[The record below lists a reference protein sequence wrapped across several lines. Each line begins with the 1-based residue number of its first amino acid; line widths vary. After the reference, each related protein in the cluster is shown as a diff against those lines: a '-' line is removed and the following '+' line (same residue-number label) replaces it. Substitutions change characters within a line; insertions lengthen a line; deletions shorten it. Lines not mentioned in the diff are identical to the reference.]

1 MVIDKNTYKTVKLNK
16 VLSTY
21 SVVREV
27 REIVNY

>member
-1 MVIDKNTYKTVKLNK
+1 MVIDKNTYKIVKLNK